1 MTLIAALLLAGWAS
15 TTVISA
21 LASQRHDQRLDRLT
35 TLLISERASSDQRTI
50 QLLNQHATDRT
61 KPNPDTTALIAL
73 VERMAQRIQAPTE
86 AVVEH
91 QLAAPLP
98 DSPPA
103 IPFDND
109 QAFWEAQEPLS
120 KEALADALMDAEL

>member
-1 MTLIAALLLAGWAS
+1 MLATLLLISWAATMVTFVLS
-15 TTVISA
+15 GY
-21 LASQRHDQRLDRLT
+21 RHDQRLDRLT

-120 KEALADALMDAEL
+120 KEALADALMEAEAHG